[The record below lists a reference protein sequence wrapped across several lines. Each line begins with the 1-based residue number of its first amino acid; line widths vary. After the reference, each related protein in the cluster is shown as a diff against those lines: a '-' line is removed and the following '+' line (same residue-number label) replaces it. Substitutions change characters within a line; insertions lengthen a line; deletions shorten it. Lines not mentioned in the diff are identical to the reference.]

1 MNSPIIIK
9 LIKDFKKV
17 GLTQKIKTARRP
29 FIEKDEEDVFLFD
42 TIHQRSDA
50 LPQAEGA
57 AKQGVAN
64 LSIPLLVG
72 GVLLLTTGLCVWMVV
87 YGVRARKQ

>member
-1 MNSPIIIK
+1 
-9 LIKDFKKV
+9 LIKQFKKV
-17 GLTQKIKTARRP
+17 GQTKKVKTARRP
-29 FIEKDEEDVFLFD
+29 SVEKDEEDVFLFD
-42 TIHQRSDA
+42 TIHQPSDA
-50 LPQAEGA
+50 LPQAKGA

-72 GVLLLTTGLCVWMVV
+72 GVLLLTIGLCVWMVV